1 MEREKEL
8 NALLYAMEEY
18 PDIGR
23 TKLMKFVFFTDLIHY
38 NNYGNTLLDD
48 EYIREKAGPVP
59 VHAFDIS
66 GDNQPQF
73 EVSVEQLDE
82 ERIKYNYHL
91 KQQCNRSLFSDEEK
105 ELFDKI
111 IRLLKAYSTP
121 EISDITHS
129 MALWLNHKNT
139 DRIPLEEFKLDDYEM
154 DEFCSFIDYQE
165 AIACVRQLEMDMDDG
180 NGDRVPD
187 HIHELQMAALKGE

>member
-1 MEREKEL
+1 MEREKGL

-38 NNYGNTLLDD
+38 NNCGNTLLDD
-48 EYIREKAGPVP
+48 EYTREKAGPVP
-59 VHAFDIS
+59 VYAFEIS
-66 GDNQPQF
+66 GVNQPQF
-73 EVSVEQLDE
+73 EVSIERLDE

-91 KQQCNRSLFSDEEK
+91 KQRCNRSLFTDEEK

-111 IRLLKAYSTP
+111 IRLLKAHSTP
-121 EISDITHS
+121 EISDITHN
-129 MALWLNHKNT
+129 MALWLNHENM

-154 DEFCSFIDYQE
+154 DEFCSVIDYQE
-165 AIACVRQLEMDMDDG
+165 AIECVCQLDINLDDG
-180 NGDRVPD
+180 NEDRVPD
-187 HIHELQMAALKGE
+187 YIHELQMAALKEE